1 MTAPDAPGPGAPG
14 PDAPEP
20 ASPPEPATPVPPAR
34 PDGLPA
40 APLTGTPVLTDDGTT
55 QLNGLLR
62 LTALTTWR
70 ALAWTTGTVLSTG
83 TQALT
88 RALDGDPPVVILRD
102 IAAEIRVTVV
112 TALDGYGAT
121 PVARYG
127 AEAGLLARDQRGVIR
142 VATPAELRARGAAL
156 LDLSADVTA
165 TVDDAGHPAYARM
178 LSELTPDEARILR
191 LLYQA
196 GPQPAID
203 IRTGRPLG
211 IGSEL
216 VAGGLNMIAEQA
228 GLRRLDRIYQYLTNL
243 NRQGLVDFSKERV
256 DDPGRYQLIEAQPNV
271 TEARTRAGHLPKT
284 VYRSIR
290 LTAFGRDFCDACLP
304 LDDDSP
310 GPAWA

>member
-1 MTAPDAPGPGAPG
+1 MTSPG
-14 PDAPEP
+14 EP
-20 ASPPEPATPVPPAR
+20 VVPADETAVPP
-34 PDGLPA
+34 D
-40 APLTGTPVLTDDGTT
+40 GTPVLPAADGTMPP
-55 QLNGLLR
+55 LNGLLR

-102 IAAEIRVTVV
+102 IVTEIRVTVG

-121 PVARYG
+121 PAARYG
-127 AEAGLLARDQRGVIR
+127 AEAGLLARDHRGVVR
-142 VATPAELRARGAAL
+142 MATPAGLRARGAAL

-216 VAGGLNMIAEQA
+216 VAGGLNMIEIRHVASA
-228 GLRRLDRIYQYLTNL
+228 APAPDGALTRAPGPFL
-243 NRQGLVDFSKERV
+243 LHAVGAAP
-256 DDPGRYQLIEAQPNV
+256 DD
-271 TEARTRAGHLPKT
+271 EARAKADAVLDAVLAAARPADTGLSAPTFREGQPDDAGAFRPADLD
-284 VYRSIR
+284 R
-290 LTAFGRDFCDACLP
+290 LTAISRQLNPDGTLVFVRGLP
-304 LDDDSP
+304 REITQK
-310 GPAWA
+310 